1 MNTELRIAVIGA
13 GPAGVYSSDIFLRQ
27 LKKLGEELG
36 LGTEARIDLFEKL
49 PVPFG
54 LVRYGV
60 APDHPSIKFIASALE
75 KTLDNPNI
83 HLYCD
88 VEFGKD
94 VTLDDLLA
102 RYDAVLFATGAV
114 KDKPLNLP
122 GADLEGVY
130 GAAKFVEW
138 YDGYPTGAR
147 EWPLTAENVA
157 VIGGGNVAMDV
168 ARELMRNADD
178 LKVKTDIPDNV
189 YEGIGQNKAKVLHL
203 FIRRGV
209 AQAKFSVQELREMEK
224 LPGVQLIIN
233 EDDFDLD
240 DETIEVAGK
249 DKLTRQ
255 MVEELFAVREMAEDM
270 EDDGD
275 VDFEGNPADRKYY
288 VHFNSAPTEILGED
302 GKVKAIRV
310 ERTETGADGKMH
322 RTGEFTDYPVEAV
335 YHAIGYKPAE
345 APGIT
350 YDEHGAHLA
359 NANGD
364 GRITTEADGGKVRDR
379 LYAVWQPTATP
390 NPSTDCWP
398 SAAFARSTS
407 PAGRRSTLSSAPR
420 VPRKAAS
427 TRRSSS
433 PTRCASLPT
442 PDGPPTPVRH
452 SSGIRPPSRA
462 PCGRGRARGRTGRA
476 NMGHCAWRISSN
488 HSACDFSVCI
498 MDAKVRVH
506 GHFNGLKT
514 TLLFALM
521 WAIIMLIWWATGGSR
536 QTLSI
541 YIVIGLITTFG
552 TYWFSDKLAIASMGA
567 REVSE
572 QEAPEIYQIVRELS
586 AKAGKPMPRIYIAPT
601 MSPNAFATGRNERHA
616 AVCCTQG
623 ILQILNARELRGV
636 LGHELM
642 HVYNHDILTSAIAS
656 AMATVISYLG
666 YSLMYFGG
674 GSRDDRDSS
683 GGLGL
688 IGALL
693 SVILAPIAA
702 SLIQMA
708 ISRTREYDAD
718 EDGSLLTGDPE
729 ALASALNKIS
739 YGAQTTP
746 MRKTAGTQSVS
757 AMMVANPFSAVGFSR
772 LFSTHPPTDERIA
785 RLMQMA
791 NEMNGTPIAPPTY
804 STRVG
809 R

>member
-1 MNTELRIAVIGA
+1 MMTREFTDSEIRYLRSLRAVDTVTPTRIIYSSEFKKRFLREYLNGKSPSAIFRDAGLPNVIVGRKRIERCTARWAKDEREEHDTSLGAPDPDSENVDMLLDETRKLVDDLSAALLRVERIIDMLKREHDQEANRPGARCARTPTNDPYRSGRLCARLERVTESVNTELRIAVIGA

-178 LKVKTDIPDNV
+178 LKAKTDIPDNV
-189 YEGIGQNKAKVLHL
+189 YEGIGRNKAKVLHL

-255 MVEELFAVREMAEDM
+255 MVEELFAIREMAEDM
-270 EDDGD
+270 QDDGD
-275 VDFEGNPADRKYY
+275 VDFEGNPADRRYY

-310 ERTETGADGKMH
+310 ERTETGADGRMR

-335 YHAIGYKPAE
+335 YHAIGYRPAE
-345 APGIT
+345 APGIA

-364 GRITTEADGGKVRDR
+364 GRVTTEADGGEIRER
-379 LYAVWQPTATP
+379 LYATGWAK
-390 NPSTDCWP
+390 
-398 SAAFARSTS
+398 R
-407 PAGRRSTLSSAPR
+407 
-420 VPRKAAS
+420 
-427 TRRSSS
+427 
-433 PTRCASLPT
+433 
-442 PDGPPTPVRH
+442 GPV
-452 SSGIRPPSRA
+452 
-462 PCGRGRARGRTGRA
+462 
-476 NMGHCAWRISSN
+476 
-488 HSACDFSVCI
+488 
-498 MDAKVRVH
+498 
-506 GHFNGLKT
+506 
-514 TLLFALM
+514 
-521 WAIIMLIWWATGGSR
+521 
-536 QTLSI
+536 
-541 YIVIGLITTFG
+541 
-552 TYWFSDKLAIASMGA
+552 
-567 REVSE
+567 
-572 QEAPEIYQIVRELS
+572 
-586 AKAGKPMPRIYIAPT
+586 
-601 MSPNAFATGRNERHA
+601 
-616 AVCCTQG
+616 
-623 ILQILNARELRGV
+623 
-636 LGHELM
+636 
-642 HVYNHDILTSAIAS
+642 
-656 AMATVISYLG
+656 
-666 YSLMYFGG
+666 
-674 GSRDDRDSS
+674 
-683 GGLGL
+683 GL
-688 IGALL
+688 IGSTKSDALAIVTNML
-693 SVILAPIAA
+693 EDLAKAA
-702 SLIQMA
+702 EGGRVA
-708 ISRTREYDAD
+708 AD
-718 EDGSLLTGDPE
+718 RDPE
-729 ALASALNKIS
+729 SIDRLLAGRGVRPIDFAGWKKVDAFERAE
-739 YGAQTTP
+739 GAKEGREHKKVIDPEQ
-746 MRKTAGTQSVS
+746 MRELAH
-757 AMMVANPFSAVGFSR
+757 A
-772 LFSTHPPTDERIA
+772 
-785 RLMQMA
+785 
-791 NEMNGTPIAPPTY
+791 
-804 STRVG
+804 
-809 R
+809 

>member
-1 MNTELRIAVIGA
+1 MTREFTDSEIRYLRSLRAVDTVTPTRIIYSSEFKKRFLREYLNGKSPSAIFRDAGLPNVIVGRKRIERCTARWAKDEREEHDTSLGAPDPDSENVDMLLDETRKLVDDLSAALLRVERIIDMLKREHDQEANRPGARCARTPTNDPYRSGRLCARLERVTESVNTELRIAVIGA

-27 LKKLGEELG
+27 LKKLGEGLG

-94 VTLDDLLA
+94 VTLDELLA

-178 LKVKTDIPDNV
+178 LKAKTDIPDNV

-255 MVEELFAVREMAEDM
+255 MVEELFAIREMAEDM

-275 VDFEGNPADRKYY
+275 VDFEGNPADRRYY

-310 ERTETGADGKMH
+310 ERTETGADGRMH

-335 YHAIGYKPAE
+335 YHAIGYRPAE
-345 APGIT
+345 APGIA
-350 YDEHGAHLA
+350 YDAKGAHLA

-364 GRITTEADGGKVRDR
+364 GRITADADGGDVRER
-379 LYAVWQPTATP
+379 LYATGWAK
-390 NPSTDCWP
+390 
-398 SAAFARSTS
+398 R
-407 PAGRRSTLSSAPR
+407 
-420 VPRKAAS
+420 
-427 TRRSSS
+427 
-433 PTRCASLPT
+433 
-442 PDGPPTPVRH
+442 GPV
-452 SSGIRPPSRA
+452 
-462 PCGRGRARGRTGRA
+462 
-476 NMGHCAWRISSN
+476 
-488 HSACDFSVCI
+488 
-498 MDAKVRVH
+498 
-506 GHFNGLKT
+506 
-514 TLLFALM
+514 
-521 WAIIMLIWWATGGSR
+521 
-536 QTLSI
+536 
-541 YIVIGLITTFG
+541 
-552 TYWFSDKLAIASMGA
+552 
-567 REVSE
+567 
-572 QEAPEIYQIVRELS
+572 
-586 AKAGKPMPRIYIAPT
+586 
-601 MSPNAFATGRNERHA
+601 
-616 AVCCTQG
+616 
-623 ILQILNARELRGV
+623 
-636 LGHELM
+636 
-642 HVYNHDILTSAIAS
+642 
-656 AMATVISYLG
+656 
-666 YSLMYFGG
+666 
-674 GSRDDRDSS
+674 
-683 GGLGL
+683 GL
-688 IGALL
+688 IGSTKSDALAIVTNML
-693 SVILAPIAA
+693 EDLAKAA
-702 SLIQMA
+702 EGGRVA
-708 ISRTREYDAD
+708 AD
-718 EDGSLLTGDPE
+718 RDPE
-729 ALASALNKIS
+729 SIDRLLAGRGVRPIDFAGWKKVDAFERAE
-739 YGAQTTP
+739 GAKEGREHKKVIDPEQ
-746 MRKTAGTQSVS
+746 MRELAH
-757 AMMVANPFSAVGFSR
+757 A
-772 LFSTHPPTDERIA
+772 
-785 RLMQMA
+785 
-791 NEMNGTPIAPPTY
+791 
-804 STRVG
+804 
-809 R
+809 

>member
-1 MNTELRIAVIGA
+1 MTREFTDSEIRYLRSLRAVDTVTPTRIIYSSEFKKRFLREYLNGKSPSAIFRDAGLPNVIVGRKRIERCTARWAKDEREEHDTSLGAPDPDSENVDMLLDETRKLVDDLSAALLRVERIIDMLKREHDQEANRPGARCARTPTNDPYRSGRLCARLERVTESVNTELRIAVIGA

-122 GADLEGVY
+122 GANLEGVY

-178 LKVKTDIPDNV
+178 LKAKTDIPDNV

-233 EDDFDLD
+233 EDDFELD
-240 DETIEVAGK
+240 DDTIEVAGK

-255 MVEELFAVREMAEDM
+255 MVEELFAIREMAEDM
-270 EDDGD
+270 QDDGD
-275 VDFEGNPADRKYY
+275 VDFEGNPADRRYY

-310 ERTETGADGKMH
+310 ERTETGADGRMR

-335 YHAIGYKPAE
+335 YHAIGYRPAE
-345 APGIT
+345 APGIA
-350 YDEHGAHLA
+350 YDAKGAHLA

-364 GRITTEADGGKVRDR
+364 GRITADADGGDVRER
-379 LYAVWQPTATP
+379 LYATGWAK
-390 NPSTDCWP
+390 
-398 SAAFARSTS
+398 R
-407 PAGRRSTLSSAPR
+407 
-420 VPRKAAS
+420 
-427 TRRSSS
+427 
-433 PTRCASLPT
+433 
-442 PDGPPTPVRH
+442 GPV
-452 SSGIRPPSRA
+452 
-462 PCGRGRARGRTGRA
+462 
-476 NMGHCAWRISSN
+476 
-488 HSACDFSVCI
+488 
-498 MDAKVRVH
+498 
-506 GHFNGLKT
+506 
-514 TLLFALM
+514 
-521 WAIIMLIWWATGGSR
+521 
-536 QTLSI
+536 
-541 YIVIGLITTFG
+541 
-552 TYWFSDKLAIASMGA
+552 
-567 REVSE
+567 
-572 QEAPEIYQIVRELS
+572 
-586 AKAGKPMPRIYIAPT
+586 
-601 MSPNAFATGRNERHA
+601 
-616 AVCCTQG
+616 
-623 ILQILNARELRGV
+623 
-636 LGHELM
+636 
-642 HVYNHDILTSAIAS
+642 
-656 AMATVISYLG
+656 
-666 YSLMYFGG
+666 
-674 GSRDDRDSS
+674 
-683 GGLGL
+683 GL
-688 IGALL
+688 IGSTKSDALAIVTNML
-693 SVILAPIAA
+693 EDLAKAAEGGRVAQDRDPDSIDRLLAGRGVRPIDFAGWKKVDAFERAEGAKEGREHKKVI
-702 SLIQMA
+702 
-708 ISRTREYDAD
+708 
-718 EDGSLLTGDPE
+718 DPE
-729 ALASALNKIS
+729 QMRELAHA
-739 YGAQTTP
+739 
-746 MRKTAGTQSVS
+746 
-757 AMMVANPFSAVGFSR
+757 
-772 LFSTHPPTDERIA
+772 
-785 RLMQMA
+785 
-791 NEMNGTPIAPPTY
+791 
-804 STRVG
+804 
-809 R
+809 

>member
-1 MNTELRIAVIGA
+1 MTREFTDSEIRYLRSLRAVDTVTPTRIIYSSEFKKRFLREYLNGKSPAAIFRDAGLPNVIVGRKRIERCTARWAKDEREEHDTSLGAPDPDSENVDMLLDETRKLVDDLSAALLRVERIIDMLKREHGQEANRPGARCARTPTNDPYRSGRLCARLERVTESVNTELRIAVIGA

-94 VTLDDLLA
+94 VTLDELLA

-178 LKVKTDIPDNV
+178 LKAKTDIPDNV

-255 MVEELFAVREMAEDM
+255 MVEELFAIREMAEDM

-275 VDFEGNPADRKYY
+275 VDFEGNPADRRYY

-310 ERTETGADGKMH
+310 ERTETGADGRMR
-322 RTGEFTDYPVEAV
+322 RTGEFTDYPVGAV
-335 YHAIGYKPAE
+335 YHAIGYRPAE
-345 APGIT
+345 APGIA
-350 YDEHGAHLA
+350 YDAKGAHLA

-364 GRITTEADGGKVRDR
+364 GRITADADGGDVRER
-379 LYAVWQPTATP
+379 LYATGWAK
-390 NPSTDCWP
+390 
-398 SAAFARSTS
+398 R
-407 PAGRRSTLSSAPR
+407 
-420 VPRKAAS
+420 
-427 TRRSSS
+427 
-433 PTRCASLPT
+433 
-442 PDGPPTPVRH
+442 GPV
-452 SSGIRPPSRA
+452 
-462 PCGRGRARGRTGRA
+462 
-476 NMGHCAWRISSN
+476 
-488 HSACDFSVCI
+488 
-498 MDAKVRVH
+498 
-506 GHFNGLKT
+506 
-514 TLLFALM
+514 
-521 WAIIMLIWWATGGSR
+521 
-536 QTLSI
+536 
-541 YIVIGLITTFG
+541 
-552 TYWFSDKLAIASMGA
+552 
-567 REVSE
+567 
-572 QEAPEIYQIVRELS
+572 
-586 AKAGKPMPRIYIAPT
+586 
-601 MSPNAFATGRNERHA
+601 
-616 AVCCTQG
+616 
-623 ILQILNARELRGV
+623 
-636 LGHELM
+636 
-642 HVYNHDILTSAIAS
+642 
-656 AMATVISYLG
+656 
-666 YSLMYFGG
+666 
-674 GSRDDRDSS
+674 
-683 GGLGL
+683 GL
-688 IGALL
+688 IGSTKSDAL
-693 SVILAPIAA
+693 
-702 SLIQMA
+702 A
-708 ISRTREYDAD
+708 IVTNML
-718 EDGSLLTGDPE
+718 ED
-729 ALASALNKIS
+729 LASAAEGGRVAQDRDPDSIDRLLAGRGVRPIDFAGWKKVDAFERAE
-739 YGAQTTP
+739 GAKEGREHKKVIDPEQ
-746 MRKTAGTQSVS
+746 MRELAH
-757 AMMVANPFSAVGFSR
+757 A
-772 LFSTHPPTDERIA
+772 
-785 RLMQMA
+785 
-791 NEMNGTPIAPPTY
+791 
-804 STRVG
+804 
-809 R
+809 

>member
-1 MNTELRIAVIGA
+1 MTREFTDSEIRYLRSLRAVDTVTPTRIIYSSEFKKRFLREYLNGKSPAAIFRDAGLPNVIVGMKRIERCTARWAKDEREEHDTSLGAPDPDSENVDMLLDETRKLVDDLSAALLCVERIIDMLKREHDQEANRPGARCARTPTNDPYRSGRLCARLERVTESVNTELRIAVIGA

-27 LKKLGEELG
+27 LKKLGEGLG

-94 VTLDDLLA
+94 VTLDELLA

-178 LKVKTDIPDNV
+178 LKAKTDIPDNV

-255 MVEELFAVREMAEDM
+255 MVEELFAIREMAEDM

-275 VDFEGNPADRKYY
+275 VDFEGNPADRRYY

-310 ERTETGADGKMH
+310 ERTETGADGRMR
-322 RTGEFTDYPVEAV
+322 RTGEFTDYPVGAV
-335 YHAIGYKPAE
+335 YHAIGYRPAE
-345 APGIT
+345 APGIA
-350 YDEHGAHLA
+350 YDAKGAHLA

-364 GRITTEADGGKVRDR
+364 GRITADADGGDVRER
-379 LYAVWQPTATP
+379 LYATGWAK
-390 NPSTDCWP
+390 
-398 SAAFARSTS
+398 R
-407 PAGRRSTLSSAPR
+407 
-420 VPRKAAS
+420 
-427 TRRSSS
+427 
-433 PTRCASLPT
+433 
-442 PDGPPTPVRH
+442 GPV
-452 SSGIRPPSRA
+452 
-462 PCGRGRARGRTGRA
+462 
-476 NMGHCAWRISSN
+476 
-488 HSACDFSVCI
+488 
-498 MDAKVRVH
+498 
-506 GHFNGLKT
+506 
-514 TLLFALM
+514 
-521 WAIIMLIWWATGGSR
+521 
-536 QTLSI
+536 
-541 YIVIGLITTFG
+541 
-552 TYWFSDKLAIASMGA
+552 
-567 REVSE
+567 
-572 QEAPEIYQIVRELS
+572 
-586 AKAGKPMPRIYIAPT
+586 
-601 MSPNAFATGRNERHA
+601 
-616 AVCCTQG
+616 
-623 ILQILNARELRGV
+623 
-636 LGHELM
+636 
-642 HVYNHDILTSAIAS
+642 
-656 AMATVISYLG
+656 
-666 YSLMYFGG
+666 
-674 GSRDDRDSS
+674 
-683 GGLGL
+683 GL
-688 IGALL
+688 IGSTKSDAL
-693 SVILAPIAA
+693 
-702 SLIQMA
+702 A
-708 ISRTREYDAD
+708 IVTNML
-718 EDGSLLTGDPE
+718 ED
-729 ALASALNKIS
+729 LASAAEGGRVAQDRDPDSIDRLLAGRGVRPIDFAGWKKVDAFERAE
-739 YGAQTTP
+739 GAKEGREHKKVIDPEQ
-746 MRKTAGTQSVS
+746 MRELAH
-757 AMMVANPFSAVGFSR
+757 A
-772 LFSTHPPTDERIA
+772 
-785 RLMQMA
+785 
-791 NEMNGTPIAPPTY
+791 
-804 STRVG
+804 
-809 R
+809 